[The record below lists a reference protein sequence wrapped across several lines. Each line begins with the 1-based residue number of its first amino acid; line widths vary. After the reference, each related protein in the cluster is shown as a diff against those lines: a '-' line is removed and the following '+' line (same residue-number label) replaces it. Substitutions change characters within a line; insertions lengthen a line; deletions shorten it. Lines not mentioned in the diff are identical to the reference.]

1 MSNIEG
7 LDELLRK
14 MGELAQSV
22 AEREL
27 PKILDRANKGII
39 QAAAKMECPVRE
51 VGGGGELRNSI
62 KTSIEQRGS
71 KVIATTYTAKRYA
84 AYVEFGTGPVG
95 QENHEGVSPKFTPS
109 YSQHGWGIPADEVD
123 EADAERYGWQKR
135 TYSGKDYYM
144 TSGQA
149 AHPFMYPALKN
160 NEAKV
165 AKRVNSSLRRAIR
178 KAVKK

>member
-1 MSNIEG
+1 MSKMEG
-7 LDELLRK
+7 IDQLLNK
-14 MGELAQSV
+14 MESLIKVTTESK
-22 AEREL
+22 L
-27 PKILDRANKGII
+27 PGILDRANKGII

-71 KVIATTYTAKRYA
+71 KVIATTYTSKRYA

-95 QENHEGVSPKFTPS
+95 QENHEGVSPEFTPS

-165 AKRVNSSLRRAIR
+165 ARRVNSSLRRAIR